1 MNQEKNLVDQ
11 LLKSFRMTLVN
22 IKIYP
27 VSSPLV
33 EKQINE
39 LFSVLKQV
47 LQEETILTISEVD
60 NKIFINDKEYIGKDP
75 VSIANITP
83 IVQFFLQS
91 GIKSITFKKEIDL
104 EELKT
109 ILLALSIKKPK
120 ISTKDF
126 ILQVIKEKNIKNIAI
141 DEVEYITITKSDQ
154 SVKSILNLISQPV
167 SDLPELINLLGTSF
181 NELDKIKDEKT
192 KKNLTDAIIKY
203 VSSLDIN
210 LIKELFIQPLPQ
222 KIEETGFK
230 QQLFNNLTKQNVEE
244 IFNEIITW
252 CKQLKNS
259 VKSETEYIEQLQN
272 MKEFIKL
279 VVNSPVSKLVPIEV
293 FEELFKI
300 GLIDALPEWILQQ
313 KEEKKSWIAQL
324 EELLSTN
331 EPAKL
336 LQEKFITNL
345 QENIE
350 KLCIIGLDDKLDKLV
365 YLMTENFSNPV
376 VKLRQLASS
385 AIENIAKQLNKF
397 QKGKIAKNLV
407 GNILKFIIKEQDD
420 TIVKLQINTL
430 EHSLACLII
439 TDDYESFVEYAQQLL
454 RFAEELSKVNSEKSK
469 LIYSLIDK
477 VYQQTEEFILQD
489 LVEPKSS
496 LDKIVWILT
505 YIAEQGIDT
514 ILKAI
519 MNTNKQQIVNVL
531 LHILLSLKDQKQVIE
546 SVEELIVPQ
555 TPVHKLSKIL
565 EILPKLN
572 YDFSRS
578 LKKIYNY
585 TNYANKIA
593 ILNYIQDNPTEENL
607 LWLTSLLQTEE
618 PQVLEYVVDI
628 ITSLEYKP
636 AAEKIIK
643 LLKTKDVDL
652 KKRVCISIG
661 MLKYP
666 DGIKQLKK
674 IVKSKK
680 EPIDLRIAACWSLG
694 NFITL
699 PEVKSFFQNL
709 AKKIKEP
716 AIINVI
722 QEVLKK

>member
-1 MNQEKNLVDQ
+1 
-11 LLKSFRMTLVN
+11 
-22 IKIYP
+22 
-27 VSSPLV
+27 
-33 EKQINE
+33 
-39 LFSVLKQV
+39 
-47 LQEETILTISEVD
+47 
-60 NKIFINDKEYIGKDP
+60 
-75 VSIANITP
+75 
-83 IVQFFLQS
+83 
-91 GIKSITFKKEIDL
+91 
-104 EELKT
+104 
-109 ILLALSIKKPK
+109 
-120 ISTKDF
+120 
-126 ILQVIKEKNIKNIAI
+126 
-141 DEVEYITITKSDQ
+141 
-154 SVKSILNLISQPV
+154 
-167 SDLPELINLLGTSF
+167 
-181 NELDKIKDEKT
+181 
-192 KKNLTDAIIKY
+192 
-203 VSSLDIN
+203 
-210 LIKELFIQPLPQ
+210 
-222 KIEETGFK
+222 
-230 QQLFNNLTKQNVEE
+230 
-244 IFNEIITW
+244 
-252 CKQLKNS
+252 
-259 VKSETEYIEQLQN
+259 
-272 MKEFIKL
+272 
-279 VVNSPVSKLVPIEV
+279 
-293 FEELFKI
+293 
-300 GLIDALPEWILQQ
+300 
-313 KEEKKSWIAQL
+313 
-324 EELLSTN
+324 
-331 EPAKL
+331 
-336 LQEKFITNL
+336 
-345 QENIE
+345 
-350 KLCIIGLDDKLDKLV
+350 
-365 YLMTENFSNPV
+365 MTENFSNPV